1 MKQFNRFLLALFIS
15 LTLVVGPSTVN
26 AETTMSSIRHI
37 FIIMQENRSFD
48 HYFGTYTNVNGL
60 PPGIKLPLNGTAKFA
75 SPFHLTSQVMQ
86 ADPPHSWEAFHL
98 AWSNGTNTGFANA
111 MGTES
116 LGYYDYHEIPYYW
129 AYASEFVLADNYY
142 SSQMGPT
149 VPNRIF
155 ALSGQS
161 GGYYDNPT
169 QYGFKLKVNSIFHV
183 LEERGISWGD
193 YWEGI
198 REGKQ
203 LGALMFDGIK
213 NNTATGS
220 IIAHPDRFIADL
232 KVGEARTVSWINA
245 VSPHDEHPPWNAT
258 DGQLWVVNIVNE
270 IMKSQYWN
278 SSAIFI
284 TWDEAGGLYD
294 HVPPPQVDSWGYGF
308 RVPLLV
314 VSPYAKQG
322 YVSHVQYDHTSLLKF
337 IEWNFG
343 LPCMTDRNCQANNL
357 LDAFDFS
364 QKPRPPLVLPGIYEP
379 NIWPLR
385 INGEQQTFA
394 PSAQQKIETVENELA
409 KIRAD
414 LDTLQVRQ
422 SEMQTQLA
430 AKFDQGTTANQINIA
445 LGSIVGILSGALA
458 TVLILK
464 RRNKWN

>member
-1 MKQFNRFLLALFIS
+1 
-15 LTLVVGPSTVN
+15 
-26 AETTMSSIRHI
+26 
-37 FIIMQENRSFD
+37 
-48 HYFGTYTNVNGL
+48 
-60 PPGIKLPLNGTAKFA
+60 
-75 SPFHLTSQVMQ
+75 
-86 ADPPHSWEAFHL
+86 
-98 AWSNGTNTGFANA
+98 
-111 MGTES
+111 
-116 LGYYDYHEIPYYW
+116 
-129 AYASEFVLADNYY
+129 
-142 SSQMGPT
+142 
-149 VPNRIF
+149 
-155 ALSGQS
+155 
-161 GGYYDNPT
+161 
-169 QYGFKLKVNSIFHV
+169 
-183 LEERGISWGD
+183 
-193 YWEGI
+193 
-198 REGKQ
+198 
-203 LGALMFDGIK
+203 MFDGIK